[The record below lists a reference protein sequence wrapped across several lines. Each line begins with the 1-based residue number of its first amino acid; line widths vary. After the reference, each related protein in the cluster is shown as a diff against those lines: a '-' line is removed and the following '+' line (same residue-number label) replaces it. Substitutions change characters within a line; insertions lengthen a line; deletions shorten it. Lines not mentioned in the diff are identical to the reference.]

1 MATSSANQHDRPLWN
16 VPPRYRLRWEAFRR
30 HVMEGNGAPKP
41 RTMGVVSSAAAKRR
55 RPCHKR
61 LSSRAR
67 NQCSQCSQCRVCAG
81 LARSQAQRRRQC
93 RQFVPCRP
101 TRRRQATVARK
112 RSKSVLS
119 GNPQARSADATRGS
133 NRISSGT
140 GGGAAVGCALNR
152 RLPLPTLPSYDDVAA
167 AARRLEGHA
176 QRTPVLR
183 SRTIDEVLGA
193 SLFFKCENFQRMG
206 AFKFRGAFNA
216 LSRFDAPQRQAGVV
230 AFSSGNH
237 AQAVALSARLL
248 GIPATIVMPHDA
260 PAAKVA
266 ATRGYGGSVV
276 FYDRYTE
283 DREAIGSRLAEQH
296 GLTLVPPYDHVDVIA
311 GQGTAAKEL
320 LDEVGP
326 LDALYVC
333 LGGGGLLSG
342 SALAAR
348 ALSPTTRLYGVEP
361 EAGNDGQQSFRSGSI
376 VHIDTPKTIADGAQT
391 QHLGKLTFDIIR
403 RDVDDILT
411 ASDTELIECMR
422 FFAERMKIVVEP
434 TGCLGFAA
442 ARRHAQPGQRV
453 GVIVSG
459 GNVDL
464 QRFAALLAG

>member
-1 MATSSANQHDRPLWN
+1 MST
-16 VPPRYRLRWEAFRR
+16 
-30 HVMEGNGAPKP
+30 
-41 RTMGVVSSAAAKRR
+41 
-55 RPCHKR
+55 
-61 LSSRAR
+61 
-67 NQCSQCSQCRVCAG
+67 
-81 LARSQAQRRRQC
+81 
-93 RQFVPCRP
+93 
-101 TRRRQATVARK
+101 
-112 RSKSVLS
+112 
-119 GNPQARSADATRGS
+119 
-133 NRISSGT
+133 
-140 GGGAAVGCALNR
+140 
-152 RLPLPTLPSYDDVAA
+152 LPTYEDVAA
-167 AARRLEGHA
+167 AAVRLEGQAHC
-176 QRTPVLR
+176 TPVLT
-183 SRTIDEVLGA
+183 SRTIDDELGA
-193 SLFFKCENFQRMG
+193 RLFFKCENFQRMG

-216 LSRFDAPQRQAGVV
+216 LSRFEAHQRQAGVV

-237 AQAVALSARLL
+237 AQAIALAARLL
-248 GIPATIVMPHDA
+248 GMPATLVMPHDA

-266 ATRGYGGSVV
+266 ATRDYGASVV

-283 DREAIGSRLAEQH
+283 DREAIGAGLAEQH

-326 LDALYVC
+326 LDELFVC

-348 ALSPTTRLYGVEP
+348 ALSPGTRLYGVEP
-361 EAGNDGQQSFRSGSI
+361 EAGNDGQQSFRSGAI
-376 VHIDTPKTIADGAQT
+376 VHIETPKTIADGAQT

-411 ASDTELIECMR
+411 ATDAELINCMR

-442 ARRHAQPGQRV
+442 ARRQAQRGQRV

-459 GNVDL
+459 GNVDR